1 MTRYTATVT
10 APVLDMSYYKLNAQ
24 TEYYKPLDKNKKFT
38 LKLRGALGYA
48 REYGGEDYPF
58 FKNFYMGGV
67 RTVRGYRTSSI
78 GPKYYND
85 SSNRWFTTGGQKSV
99 LASAELFFPVPGL
112 KNNESFRLSAFAD
125 AGGVFSDNE
134 SVSGSEEFQQGEMRY
149 SVGLGVMWNSPFGP
163 LQVSIAEP
171 LNDDSKD
178 RTQRFQFGMG
188 STF

>member
-1 MTRYTATVT
+1 MLV
-10 APVLDMSYYKLNAQ
+10 
-24 TEYYKPLDKNKKFT
+24 
-38 LKLRGALGYA
+38 
-48 REYGGEDYPF
+48 
-58 FKNFYMGGV
+58 
-67 RTVRGYRTSSI
+67 
-78 GPKYYND
+78 
-85 SSNRWFTTGGQKSV
+85 
-99 LASAELFFPVPGL
+99 SAELFFPVPGL

-171 LNDDSKD
+171 LNDDYTD